1 MNTILDEPYIKSI
14 SLLEENSKKHKALKR
29 SFINELCNFL
39 KNEETHFPI
48 INGRF
53 KFNLEFF
60 SIYCE
65 KITKAERDNTKL
77 ENEYYKNFARLL
89 KYRLV
94 HNRSANYPKA
104 LRLISINPN
113 PKFFLSESYKY
124 LDQFIHHK
132 QKMVQD
138 LNSCID
144 PLQNIYIYLRLFA
157 KKTFNKRELAL
168 FKFENIITIKDNL
181 IVVFIQEKDLFGF
194 DTYQLHILDEEISK
208 SIHHIKNND
217 GGIFSNI
224 DQFEKPYNDYKI
236 KHFSN
241 VPYHHL
247 KELNQLSLTYKSSVL
262 KTLLDTNRIKTVRL
276 TIDDILYLF
285 PETVIPKHIIDF
297 ENNLKTL
304 VYNEQYAKDDEE
316 DTTSTLKDEN
326 VLDDEN
332 IEEPISSILNI
343 TDIESVVTY
352 LKSDDIYI
360 SKTNFLQIKNEIDML
375 NKIEDDAHIYMIT
388 DYILYLIT
396 LNHSKKLRHSTVRN
410 YLLILNKHIFGKIK
424 DLSNIQQIEYQ
435 AISYKLNYS
444 NYKSRTIQSYYKII
458 SRFFKYCKKN
468 HSLKINYSTFVYP
481 KSLIYKN
488 ELQQILDYIETRYE
502 TNLLKQKNQ
511 AENQV
516 IKLTKNDKFEILQQQ
531 MMILIGFYTG
541 MRKNE
546 LRSRLLKDFHFD
558 EETNVFNIYVNN
570 DGLKKMHLKLKTNTS
585 KRKIS
590 FQIDQEYLQY
600 FHTWF
605 ASRQNIKNNN
615 KYLFIAKDLY
625 AYSSKKAIG
634 ENSID
639 ILNEIIKRVTNR
651 NCTLHSLR
659 HSYITYQLYNQLKTP
674 SKDPYTVLELSLKT
688 GHVTPEITFS
698 TYCHYQI
705 IKLLMFFNKEDL

>member
-1 MNTILDEPYIKSI
+1 MNTILDEPYKKSI
-14 SLLEENSKKHKALKR
+14 SLLEENSKKHRALKR

-39 KNEETHFPI
+39 KNEQTHFTI
-48 INGRF
+48 INERF

-65 KITKAERDNTKL
+65 KITKAERDNTKS

-89 KYRLV
+89 KYRLI

-113 PKFFLSESYKY
+113 PKFFLSEGYKY
-124 LDQFIHHK
+124 LDQFILHK
-132 QKMVQD
+132 QKMIQ
-138 LNSCID
+138 NINNCID

-157 KKTFNKRELAL
+157 KKIFHKRELAL

-181 IVVFIQEKDLFGF
+181 IVLFIQEKDLFGF
-194 DTYQLHILDEEISK
+194 DTYQLHILNDEITK
-208 SIHHIKNND
+208 LIHHIKNDNGD
-217 GGIFSNI
+217 IFPNI
-224 DQFEKPYNDYKI
+224 DQFEKQYNDYRI
-236 KHFSN
+236 KHLSN
-241 VPYHHL
+241 VPYHQL
-247 KELNQLSLTYKSSVL
+247 KELNLSSLTYKSSVL
-262 KTLLDTNRIKTVRL
+262 QTLLDTNRIKTVRL

-285 PETVIPKHIIDF
+285 PQTIIPQHIVDF

-304 VYNEQYAKDDEE
+304 VYNEQYSKDDEE
-316 DTTSTLKDEN
+316 DTISTVKNND

-332 IEEPISSILNI
+332 SDDQISSILNI
-343 TDIESVVTY
+343 TDIESIITY
-352 LKSDDIYI
+352 LQSNDTYI

-375 NKIEDDAHIYMIT
+375 NKIEDDSHIFMIT
-388 DYILYLIT
+388 NYILYLIN
-396 LNHSKKLRHSTVRN
+396 LNYTKKLRHSTVRN

-435 AISYKLNYS
+435 SISYKLNYS
-444 NYKSRTIQSYYKII
+444 NYKVNTIKSYYKII
-458 SRFFKYCKKN
+458 SRFFKYCKKE
-468 HSLKINYSTFVYP
+468 HSLKINYSTFIYP

-488 ELQQILDYIETRYE
+488 ELQQILDYIKTNYE
-502 TNLLKQKNQ
+502 TNLLKQKDQ
-511 AENQV
+511 TENQV
-516 IKLTKNDKFEILQQQ
+516 TKLTKNDKFEILQQQ

-558 EETNVFNIYVNN
+558 EKANIFNIYVNN
-570 DGLKKMHLKLKTNTS
+570 DGLKKMNLKLKTNTS

-605 ASRQNIKNNN
+605 TSRQQIKNNN

-625 AYSSKKAIG
+625 AYSAKKAIG
-634 ENSID
+634 ENSIN
-639 ILNEIIKRVTNR
+639 ILNAIIKIVTNR
-651 NCTLHSLR
+651 NCTFHSLR
-659 HSYITYQLYNQLKTP
+659 HSYITYQLYDQLNTLCIN
-674 SKDPYTVLELSLKT
+674 PYTILELSLKT

-705 IKLLMFFNKEDL
+705 IKLLMYCNKENL